1 MRSIINSYYRY
12 VGKNST
18 NDSNEEYLNVA
29 PILPSD
35 CQRDPEHEPN
45 QAKIRQS
52 LLSKKD
58 ALNQRLTGLRLY
70 FRSCRIGADLG
81 SLRDHSHVRGYRRT
95 RDNW

>member
-45 QAKIRQS
+45 QAKIKSSQS
-52 LLSKKD
+52 QSQIQPKALGVNSCEFIVILSM
-58 ALNQRLTGLRLY
+58 
-70 FRSCRIGADLG
+70 S
-81 SLRDHSHVRGYRRT
+81 
-95 RDNW
+95 